1 MRRWKT
7 KEKSGG
13 KYFHLYNTRYS
24 HQIFEGT
31 TPLEIYP
38 QSTDEMEEDV

>member
-7 KEKSGG
+7 KEKSDG